1 MLGSPLP
8 PGGDLFQRKLVDKQQ
23 MWAAKQGGPS
33 QVGFRDSWQVARKA
47 GPPAARART
56 WARSQE
62 KRSSTPLGIRS
73 PALTLDKDNKPS

>member
-8 PGGDLFQRKLVDKQQ
+8 PGGDLFQRKLVNKQQ

-47 GPPAARART
+47 APHPPKGQDVGTQSRETELDPVRY
-56 WARSQE
+56 
-62 KRSSTPLGIRS
+62 
-73 PALTLDKDNKPS
+73 TLACPNP